1 VAGAA
6 LRIAVIADD
15 LTGAA
20 DTGVQFTRAGH
31 RTAVALFEAPPPPD
45 LDALAV
51 DTDSRELPAAEA
63 VARAGAV
70 ARRLRHVP
78 ILYKK
83 IDSTLRG
90 PLGAEVRA
98 AGQSGE
104 RPRMV
109 VAPAFPSAGRTTR
122 GGVQCVDGRPLD
134 DGDVPRRLADGGCG
148 EAVVLSRGELADPGR
163 VAAALRAHAC
173 VVADAQEEA
182 DLVALARGVPDPTAV
197 LWAGSAGLAAALAAV
212 HPGARPPA
220 ARTPPGDGPVL
231 VVIGS
236 GHPVAREQVRR
247 LAATAAEVPLELDD
261 LAATARDAAAALA
274 AARSAVVHATTCSGG
289 DAVSGRIPG
298 ALARVAARL
307 ADAGLVQSLVLSGGE
322 TAVHVA
328 RALGVRGLALERE
341 LEPGVPVSR
350 LIGPRPLRVVT
361 KAGGFGGPLALV
373 RAVEALGG
381 RVGAAL

>member
-1 VAGAA
+1 
-6 LRIAVIADD
+6 VIADD

-20 DTGVQFTRAGH
+20 DTGVQFTRAGY
-31 RTAVALFEAPPPPD
+31 RTGVALLEARPEPE

-63 VARAGAV
+63 VERVHAV
-70 ARRLRHVP
+70 ARSLKQVP
-78 ILYKK
+78 ILFKK

-90 PLGAEVRA
+90 PLGAEVLA
-98 AGQSGE
+98 AADGGE
-104 RPRMV
+104 RSRMV

-122 GGVQCVDGRPLD
+122 GGVQHVDGRPLD
-134 DGDVPRRLADGGCG
+134 DGDVARRLADGGCP
-148 EAVVLSRGELADPGR
+148 EAVVVADPDR
-163 VAAALRAHAC
+163 VAAALREHAC
-173 VVADAQEEA
+173 VVADAQDEA
-182 DLVALARGVPDPTAV
+182 DLEAFARGVPDPTAV
-197 LWAGSAGLAAALAAV
+197 LWAGCAGLAAALGTVHAGAHPVAA
-212 HPGARPPA
+212 PP
-220 ARTPPGDGPVL
+220 PPDEAPVL
-231 VVIGS
+231 AVIGS

-247 LAATAAEVPLELDD
+247 LAGTAVDVPLDLGD
-261 LAATARDAAAALA
+261 LAATARGAGEALA
-274 AARSAVVHATTCSGG
+274 AGRSAVVHATNCSGSE
-289 DAVSGRIPG
+289 AGRIPG
-298 ALARVAARL
+298 SLASVAAGL
-307 ADAGLVQSLVLSGGE
+307 AADGLVRSLILSGGE

-361 KAGGFGGPLALV
+361 KAGGFGGPLTLV